1 MVEYLR
7 MQATRCQHLSRTSH
21 NLASAAAF
29 RVMADE
35 HLRRAKLEEERLE
48 RRVHVQQQAS

>member
-7 MQATRCQHLSRTSH
+7 MQASRCQHLSRTSH
-21 NLASAAAF
+21 DLASAAAF

-35 HLRRAKLEEERLE
+35 HLRRAKLEEDRLE